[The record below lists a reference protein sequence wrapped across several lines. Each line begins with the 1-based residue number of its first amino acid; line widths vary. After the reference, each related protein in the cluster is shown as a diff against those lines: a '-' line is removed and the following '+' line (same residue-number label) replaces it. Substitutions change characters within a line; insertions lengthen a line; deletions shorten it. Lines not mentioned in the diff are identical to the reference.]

1 MTINTVYINKK
12 RYIDVSSASDSD
24 KAQIEKSTTDVV
36 SNEDYFV
43 CDCCDRYV
51 FINDGYVQLK
61 DIILCP
67 DCMRDMTVDSPY
79 FKEYLDMIINN
90 PKFAD
95 KYLTHTLLKSLGFAR
110 EPGIYNYD
118 CSHNEIK
125 YYNKQ
130 GYDVIFRVIKHDIFK
145 TSCCIYIRKK

>member
-36 SNEDYFV
+36 SDEDYFV

-51 FINDGYVQLK
+51 FINDGYVQFE
-61 DIILCP
+61 DAILCP
-67 DCMRDMTVDSPY
+67 DCMRDITINSPH
-79 FKEYLDMIINN
+79 FKEYLDMLINN
-90 PKFAD
+90 PNFAD
-95 KYLTHTLLKSLGFAR
+95 KYLTHSFLESLGFTR
-110 EPGIYNYD
+110 EPGIYD
-118 CSHNEIK
+118 CSPNETRK

-130 GYDVIFRVIKHDIFK
+130 GFDVIFRVIKHGIFT
-145 TSCCIYIRKK
+145 TSYCLYIRKKK

>member
-12 RYIDVSSASDSD
+12 RYIDVSSVSDSD
-24 KAQIEKSTTDVV
+24 KAKIEKSTTDVV

-43 CDCCDRYV
+43 CDCCNKLA
-51 FINDGYVQLK
+51 FINDGYVQFE
-61 DIILCP
+61 DAILCP

-95 KYLTHTLLKSLGFAR
+95 KYLTHTLLKSLGFDR
-110 EPGIYNYD
+110 EPGINNYNPY
-118 CSHNEIK
+118 ETLK
-125 YYNKQ
+125 YYRKQ
-130 GYDVIFRVIKHDIFK
+130 GFDVIFRVIKHGTFK
-145 TSCCIYIRKK
+145 TYFCIYIGKKK